1 LITRLC
7 ADETGS
13 EVWVVQDGMVKPCP
27 YGGSFAEHRNGLL
40 EDIRKE
46 MAMD

>member
-1 LITRLC
+1 
-7 ADETGS
+7 
-13 EVWVVQDGMVKPCP
+13 VWVVQDGTVRP
-27 YGGSFAEHRNGLL
+27 YGGSFAEYRDDLL